1 MLLKD
6 INNLLHLVHIYAEG
20 CKHNKKQFCENQRN
34 QRETNTYS
42 MTYSNYIIPLSLV
55 ATILFSCDKSNGK
68 ADGYGNFEAT
78 EITVSAENNGKLMQ
92 FDVNEGDQLTKDQF
106 IGYIDTIPLALKRE
120 QLFISKDI
128 ISSKSKGVLSQINVL
143 NAKLKTAQTNKTR
156 SENLIKDNA
165 GTQKQLDDVQG
176 EIEVIK
182 NQIRSVE
189 IQNAPVVNELKS
201 IDIQLKQIDD
211 QIDKSKI
218 VNPINGTVLTKYSEP
233 GEITSFGRPLYKIAN
248 LGSMQLR
255 VYISETQLANI
266 NIGQEVTIKI
276 DDADTMK
283 AYKGI
288 ISWIAS
294 EAEFTPKIIQ
304 TKEERVALVYAVK
317 VDVTNDGSLKIG
329 MPAELWFYNSNTN

>member
-1 MLLKD
+1 M
-6 INNLLHLVHIYAEG
+6 NY
-20 CKHNKKQFCENQRN
+20 
-34 QRETNTYS
+34 Y
-42 MTYSNYIIPLSLV
+42 NYILGLSIV
-55 ATILFSCDKSNGK
+55 ATTLFSCSNSNGK

-78 EITVSAENNGKLMQ
+78 EITVSAENTGKLMQ
-92 FDVNEGDQLTKDQF
+92 FEVSEGDQLMKDKF

-120 QLFISKDI
+120 QLEVSKAV

-143 NAKLKTAQTNKTR
+143 NAQLKTANTNKART
-156 SENLIKDNA
+156 ENLIKDNA
-165 GTQKQLDDVQG
+165 GTQKQLDDVHGQ
-176 EIEVIK
+176 IDVIK

-201 IDIQLKQIDD
+201 IDVQLKQIDD
-211 QIDKSKI
+211 QIQKSKI
-218 VNPINGTVLTKYSEP
+218 INPINGTVLTKYAEP
-233 GEITSFGRPLYKIAN
+233 NEITAFGKPLYKIAD
-248 LGSMQLR
+248 LGTMQLR

-266 NIGQEVTIKI
+266 KIGQDVTVKI

-283 AYKGI
+283 SYEGK

-317 VDVTNDGSLKIG
+317 VDVVNDGSLKIG
-329 MPAELWFYNSNTN
+329 MPAELWIQSPTL